1 MERTTPNQAIRNAIE
16 AEHAAARFYSL
27 LADSTANR
35 MSRAFLEDMAAYER
49 VHARHIE
56 ELGAM
61 LVDGPLAQSA
71 DSDIG
76 LMETLADWR
85 FVDDI
90 DMREAIEVALAGEEQ
105 AALFYDALAE
115 YFDEPVKAFFL
126 ELSTTEETHAA
137 SLRERLRKLGRRAA
151 G

>member
-1 MERTTPNQAIRNAIE
+1 MERITPNQAIRNAIE

-27 LADSTANR
+27 LAESTTHR
-35 MSRAFLEDMAAYER
+35 RSRAFLEDMAAYER
-49 VHARHIE
+49 RHARHVAQ
-56 ELGAM
+56 LGAV
-61 LVDGPLAQSA
+61 LVDGPLAEQA

-90 DMREAIEVALAGEEQ
+90 DLSDALAVALAAEEQ

-115 YFDEPVKAFFL
+115 YFDEPVKSFFL
-126 ELSTTEETHAA
+126 GLAATEESHATA
-137 SLRERLRKLGRRAA
+137 LRQRQRSLGYATD
-151 G
+151 

>member
-35 MSRAFLEDMAAYER
+35 ASRTFLEDMAAYER
-49 VHARHIE
+49 LHARHIQ

-61 LVDGPLAQSA
+61 LVDGPLAEHA
-71 DSDIG
+71 DSEIG

-90 DMREAIEVALAGEEQ
+90 GMAEAVEVALAGEEQ

-115 YFDEPVKAFFL
+115 YFDEPVKGFFL
-126 ELSTTEETHAA
+126 DLSATEESHATA
-137 SLRERLRKLGRRAA
+137 LRERLRLLGIVR